1 MTHTGTWQVMA
12 SFEGRMNDREEV
24 EVARLLEDSVGSM
37 SLNDS
42 ATNSNSPARYGCM
55 PCHVMVFYC
64 KAQQAARTGTIFQT

>member
-1 MTHTGTWQVMA
+1 MCYVCVCIKVMA

-42 ATNSNSPARYGCM
+42 AANSNSPARY
-55 PCHVMVFYC
+55 VMRC
-64 KAQQAARTGTIFQT
+64 QGISAQ